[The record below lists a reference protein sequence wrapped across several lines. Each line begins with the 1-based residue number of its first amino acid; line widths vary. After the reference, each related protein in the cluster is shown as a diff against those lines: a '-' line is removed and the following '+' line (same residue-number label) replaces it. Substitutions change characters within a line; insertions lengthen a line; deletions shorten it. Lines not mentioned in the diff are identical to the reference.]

1 MCTIEEKLASTNS
14 SLKGIKGLFGKQTLN
29 MRNISTPIEVGQ
41 KSLQSAVDNLD
52 KIMSAIEFKLRQRT
66 DKPSSKTYNCSKTK
80 KVRATPITTNVG
92 KRKVVS
98 FVGWKMD
105 GGEYSSKTASH
116 SFKLTQT
123 K

>member
-1 MCTIEEKLASTNS
+1 MFTIEEKLASTNS

-66 DKPSSKTYNCSKTK
+66 DKPSSKTK
-80 KVRATPITTNVG
+80 KVRATPITTNLG
-92 KRKVVS
+92 KRKVVN

-105 GGEYSSKTASH
+105 GGECSSKTASH

-123 K
+123 I